1 MWYFDTVSVPNL
13 HHEERLLIAT
23 KSIQGIQQEQLYLP
37 SAPHYLGWIFY
48 CAFSFWIFENKSCF
62 T

>member
-1 MWYFDTVSVPNL
+1 VQNL